1 MDQIR
6 YYSTAGKAPLVSFSE
21 ALFQGQAPDGGL
33 YMPEKIPRWTR
44 KEIWSLRGKSYSQV
58 AFEVLRRFLKA
69 DMPEEVLWNITQE
82 AYDFPVPV
90 ERVVHRRYLLRLDRG
105 PTASFKD
112 FAARFLARAMQ
123 YLGLERQEKRI
134 ILVATSGDTGSAIA
148 NAFHG
153 LEGLSVVVL
162 YPRGE
167 VSLRQAKQMNTLG
180 GNVVAVAAEAKFDQL
195 QAMAMKAFEDPD
207 LVPLRLTSANS
218 INWGRLMPQVGYH
231 MYGYLCVAEDPQDRI
246 IDSVASGNFG
256 NVTADFLAMRMGKP
270 VEKIVV
276 ATNEN
281 DEFPAFME
289 TGLYRPVRPSKAC
302 LSNAMNVGNP
312 SNMRRIF
319 DLYGGRVDRD
329 GNISRMPD
337 MNALRRD
344 STAISISDHLTRLTI
359 KRAYEEYGVLLEP
372 HGAVA
377 WAALNRYLWEK
388 ELNTLALATETAHPA
403 KFPEVLQDL
412 GIKVEPPPCMA
423 DLEQRPSREIK
434 LSADYQ
440 ELKELLLS
448 LK

>member
-6 YYSTAGKAPLVSFSE
+6 YYSTAGKAPLVSFTE

-33 YMPEKIPRWTR
+33 YMPERIPRWTR
-44 KEIWSLRGKSYSQV
+44 KEIWALRGKSYSQV

-123 YLGLERQEKRI
+123 YLGLERQEKRV

-207 LVPLRLTSANS
+207 LIPLRLTSANS

-359 KRAYEEYGVLLEP
+359 KRAYEEHGVLLEP

-412 GIKVEPPPCMA
+412 GIKVEPPPCIA
-423 DLEQRPSREIK
+423 DLEQRPSLEIK
-434 LSADYQ
+434 LSAHYQ

>member
-1 MDQIR
+1 M
-6 YYSTAGKAPLVSFSE
+6 
-21 ALFQGQAPDGGL
+21 
-33 YMPEKIPRWTR
+33 
-44 KEIWSLRGKSYSQV
+44 
-58 AFEVLRRFLKA
+58 
-69 DMPEEVLWNITQE
+69 
-82 AYDFPVPV
+82 
-90 ERVVHRRYLLRLDRG
+90 
-105 PTASFKD
+105 
-112 FAARFLARAMQ
+112 
-123 YLGLERQEKRI
+123 
-134 ILVATSGDTGSAIA
+134 
-148 NAFHG
+148 
-153 LEGLSVVVL
+153 
-162 YPRGE
+162 
-167 VSLRQAKQMNTLG
+167 
-180 GNVVAVAAEAKFDQL
+180 VAVAAEAKFDQL